1 LKLELSSRSL
11 NLFVIGTAGHVDHGK
26 STLVKALTG
35 IDPDRLAEEKLREMT
50 IELGFAWLKLP
61 GGLEVG
67 VVDVPGHEHFIKNML
82 AGVSGM
88 DLVLLIVAANESIKQ
103 QTREHLAILDLM
115 EVPHLVAVIT
125 QSDLADADQIT
136 LVGME
141 IEDLLKTTRFA
152 GAPVVSVSAVS
163 GQGLQDLKVTIEK
176 ILNQTQ
182 AKRDIGK
189 PRLPIDRV
197 FTISGSGTVVTGTLV
212 DGSLAIGQEVEI
224 QPGDLKSRIRG
235 LQTHNTQLNN
245 IDPGSRVAVNLVGL
259 SSSELKRG
267 QVLTKPGWLVAT
279 SLIDAKLR
287 LLDQPDRPLKHN
299 TEVSLH
305 GGSAEV
311 MARVR
316 VLEKEVV
323 LPGETTYVQFIL
335 DEPLAIV
342 NNDHYVIRSPM
353 DTLGGGVVIEA
364 HPQERHR
371 RFKTETIENL
381 KVRGEGKIEAT
392 LLAALKAKQPQ
403 ERALLLAQSNLD
415 PQLAQSTV
423 DTLIENGSIVALGE
437 GKNSLLFTYSAWK
450 GVEEN
455 MTAIVR
461 DYHRK
466 YPLRLGIPKAEIS
479 SKVKLGSHF
488 LEGLQKL
495 IAAGLIVEENSL
507 VGLQSH
513 EIKLTKDQQNRMD
526 AYLKQLNQNPYSP
539 APDIILEPDLLNL
552 LIDRSLAVKT
562 LAGVIFSAQA
572 FNDMT
577 SQIMAKIKH
586 NGKIT
591 LAETRD
597 MFQSSRKYV
606 LAILEHMDDR
616 KLTRRVGDDR
626 VVGEKG

>member
-1 LKLELSSRSL
+1 MAALWPW
-11 NLFVIGTAGHVDHGK
+11 A
-26 STLVKALTG
+26 KAKTV
-35 IDPDRLAEEKLREMT
+35 
-50 IELGFAWLKLP
+50 FC
-61 GGLEVG
+61 
-67 VVDVPGHEHFIKNML
+67 
-82 AGVSGM
+82 
-88 DLVLLIVAANESIKQ
+88 LLI
-103 QTREHLAILDLM
+103 
-115 EVPHLVAVIT
+115 P
-125 QSDLADADQIT
+125 
-136 LVGME
+136 
-141 IEDLLKTTRFA
+141 
-152 GAPVVSVSAVS
+152 
-163 GQGLQDLKVTIEK
+163 
-176 ILNQTQ
+176 
-182 AKRDIGK
+182 
-189 PRLPIDRV
+189 
-197 FTISGSGTVVTGTLV
+197 
-212 DGSLAIGQEVEI
+212 
-224 QPGDLKSRIRG
+224 PG
-235 LQTHNTQLNN
+235 
-245 IDPGSRVAVNLVGL
+245 
-259 SSSELKRG
+259 
-267 QVLTKPGWLVAT
+267 
-279 SLIDAKLR
+279 
-287 LLDQPDRPLKHN
+287 
-299 TEVSLH
+299 
-305 GGSAEV
+305 
-311 MARVR
+311 
-316 VLEKEVV
+316 
-323 LPGETTYVQFIL
+323 
-335 DEPLAIV
+335 
-342 NNDHYVIRSPM
+342 
-353 DTLGGGVVIEA
+353 
-364 HPQERHR
+364 
-371 RFKTETIENL
+371 
-381 KVRGEGKIEAT
+381 
-392 LLAALKAKQPQ
+392 
-403 ERALLLAQSNLD
+403 
-415 PQLAQSTV
+415 
-423 DTLIENGSIVALGE
+423 
-437 GKNSLLFTYSAWK
+437 K

-539 APDIILEPDLLNL
+539 APDITLEPDLLNL